1 MYKIDS
7 LNSVDGHFSNG
18 DYRTGHK
25 GTLVP
30 ALWLNALQSEI
41 CNYITNSGIALDKN
55 DNSQMLSALNKN
67 LEKDLQKQTISGN
80 AQSIYYAGTI
90 LAEFDVPPGG
100 LIDLTVLIRV
110 ATLTGISEI
119 VVIVL
124 NAATSFDYK
133 SVFFDFFGDVSRI
146 ERRRICLKNDT
157 DDLKSYKVKVSCSG
171 SSTIIGNVDLN
182 GWADYDA
189 EVNNAQD

>member
-7 LNSVDGHFSNG
+7 LNSVDGHFSDG
-18 DYRTGHK
+18 DYRTGRK

-67 LEKDLQKQTISGN
+67 LEKDLQKQTIYGN
-80 AQSIYYAGTI
+80 AQSIDYAGTI

-119 VVIVL
+119 VVFVL
-124 NAATSFDYK
+124 NAATSFVYK

-182 GWADYDA
+182 GWAEYDA
-189 EVNNAQD
+189 EVSNAQN

>member
-7 LNSVDGHFSNG
+7 LNSVDGHFSDG
-18 DYRTGHK
+18 DYRTGRK

-41 CNYITNSGIALDKN
+41 CNYITNSGIALNKN
-55 DNSQMLSALNKN
+55 DNSQMLAALNKN
-67 LEKDLQKQTISGN
+67 LENDLKKQTISGN
-80 AQSIYYAGTI
+80 AQSIDYAGTI

-119 VVIVL
+119 VVLVL
-124 NAATSFDYK
+124 NAATSFVYK
-133 SVFFDFFGDVSRI
+133 SVFFDFSDDASRV
-146 ERRRICLKNDT
+146 ERRRICLKNNT
-157 DDLKSYKVKVSCSG
+157 DNLKSYKVKVSCSG

-182 GWADYDA
+182 GWADA
-189 EVNNAQD
+189 EVSNA